1 MKNNNN
7 NILEGNEMGISS
19 YMVEFNG
26 SDYVVY
32 LGARAVGSFAS
43 IDEAFEAKRS
53 FEQRATSSIFD
64 KTPPAMRA
72 AKQRL
77 YQQF

>member
-1 MKNNNN
+1 MD
-7 NILEGNEMGISS
+7 ISS

-26 SDYVVY
+26 SEYVVY
-32 LGARAVGSFAS
+32 LGSRAVGCFNS

-53 FEQRATSSIFD
+53 FEQRATASVFD

-77 YQQF
+77 L